1 MSMLSNASAA
11 TDVYLVLGDS
21 VEQTLVT
28 EMFNPIFAGTGID
41 ARLVPAPV
49 ELENL
54 NAFVTNA
61 LVAKNIKGFWVSHAH
76 QTAVI
81 PVLDHCSSLSR
92 MAGAVNAIRRNA
104 DGKLEGALF
113 DGVGFVASL
122 IYFGI
127 SYADKRV
134 LILGAG
140 GAAAAIAASLARPE
154 DAVCAAEI
162 AIYDVAS
169 VQAQEV
175 AQRIALAT
183 GTPVYAVASNDPEG
197 FDLVVN
203 ASSLGSYPG
212 DPLPCDVARMEAH
225 ACVLDL
231 LMQNQPTA
239 LLRAARARGLQ
250 AQPGYEMLVQQA
262 QLTLDFFGYTQ
273 AAGML
278 RRDASVL
285 RQRLYPQALQ
295 HEIHPQLP
303 SESGFSPFTFSSLP

>member
-1 MSMLSNASAA
+1 MSILSCVSGA
-11 TDVYLVLGDS
+11 TDRYLVLGES
-21 VEQTLVT
+21 AEQTWVT
-28 EMFNPIFAGTGID
+28 EMVNPIFAVSGI
-41 ARLVPAPV
+41 AATLVPVPALPD
-49 ELENL
+49 NL
-54 NAFVTNA
+54 NSVVNTA
-61 LVAKNIKGFWVSHAH
+61 LVTEDIKGFWVSHAH
-76 QTAVI
+76 QSAAMAL
-81 PVLDHCSSLSR
+81 LDYCSSLGR
-92 MAGAVNAIRRNA
+92 VAGAVNAIRRNA

-169 VQAQEV
+169 ARAVEV

-183 GTPVYAVASNDPEG
+183 GTPVLAAASNDPVG

-203 ASSLGSYPG
+203 ASSLGAYPG

-225 ACVLDL
+225 TCVLD
-231 LMQNQPTA
+231 MVTKNQPTE
-239 LLRAARARGLQ
+239 LLRTARERGLQ
-250 AQPGYEMLVQQA
+250 AQPGFEMRVQQA
-262 QLTLDFFGYTQ
+262 QLYLDFFGYTQ
-273 AAGML
+273 AAAML

-285 RQRLYPQALQ
+285 RQQLYPQALQ

>member
-1 MSMLSNASAA
+1 MSILSTASAA

-21 VEQTLVT
+21 AERTLVT
-28 EMFNPIFAGTGID
+28 EMFNPIFAGIGID
-41 ARLVPAPV
+41 ATLVPVPV
-49 ELENL
+49 LQDNL
-54 NAFVTNA
+54 NTFVKTA
-61 LVAKNIKGFWVSHAH
+61 MEAKNIKGSWVTHA
-76 QTAVI
+76 QQSTVM
-81 PVLDHCSSLSR
+81 PVLDYCSSLGR
-92 MAGAVNAIRRNA
+92 VAGAVNAIRRNA

-140 GAAAAIAASLARPE
+140 GAAAAIAASLARPD

-162 AIYDVAS
+162 AIFDVAS
-169 VQAQEV
+169 AQASEV
-175 AQRIALAT
+175 AQRIAVAT
-183 GTPVYAVASNDPEG
+183 GTPVVATTSGDPAG

-203 ASSLGSYPG
+203 ASTLGAFPG

-225 ACVLDL
+225 ACVLDMV
-231 LMQNQPTA
+231 MQNQPTA

-250 AQPGYEMLVQQA
+250 AQPGFEMRVQQA
-262 QLTLDFFGYTQ
+262 HLYLDFFGFTQ

-285 RQRLYPQALQ
+285 RQQLYPQALQ

-303 SESGFSPFTFSSLP
+303 SESGYSPFTFSSLP

>member
-1 MSMLSNASAA
+1 MSNLTTASAG
-11 TDVYLVLGDS
+11 TDVYLMLGDS
-21 VEQTLVT
+21 AEQSLITD
-28 EMFNPIFAGTGID
+28 MFNPIFSGTGID
-41 ARLVPAPV
+41 ARLVPVSGVP
-49 ELENL
+49 ENL
-54 NAFVTNA
+54 GPWVKNA
-61 LVAKNIKGFWVSHAH
+61 LAAANTKGFWVAHAH
-76 QTAVI
+76 QSAVI
-81 PVLDHCSSLSR
+81 NLLDHCSSLGR
-92 MAGAVNAIRRNA
+92 VAGGVNVIRRNQ

-154 DAVCAAEI
+154 DTVCAAEI
-162 AIYDVAS
+162 AIYDVS
-169 VQAQEV
+169 SAQSAKV

-183 GTPVYAVASNDPEG
+183 GTPVVAATCNDPAG

-203 ASSLGSYPG
+203 ASPLGLAPD
-212 DPLPCDVARMEAH
+212 DPLPCDVSRMQAH

-231 LMQNQPTA
+231 VMQNQPTA

-250 AQPGYEMLVQQA
+250 AQPGFEMLVQQA
-262 QLTLDFFGYTQ
+262 HLFLDFFGFSQ

-285 RQRLYPQALQ
+285 RQQIYPLALQ

-303 SESGFSPFTFSSLP
+303 SESEFSPFTFSTLP

>member
-1 MSMLSNASAA
+1 MPLSGYRILQRGSGIALDYCSK
-11 TDVYLVLGDS
+11 LG
-21 VEQTLVT
+21 
-28 EMFNPIFAGTGID
+28 
-41 ARLVPAPV
+41 
-49 ELENL
+49 
-54 NAFVTNA
+54 
-61 LVAKNIKGFWVSHAH
+61 
-76 QTAVI
+76 
-81 PVLDHCSSLSR
+81 R

-113 DGVGFVASL
+113 DGAGFVASL

-140 GAAAAIAASLARPE
+140 GASAAIAASLARPE

-162 AIYDVAS
+162 AIYDVA
-169 VQAQEV
+169 AADAMEV
-175 AQRIALAT
+175 SKRIALAT
-183 GTPVYAVASNDPEG
+183 GTPVYAANSDDPAG

-203 ASSLGSYPG
+203 ATSLGAYPG
-212 DPLPCDVARMEAH
+212 DPLPCNVARMEAH

-231 LMQNQPTA
+231 VTKNQPTE
-239 LLRAARARGLQ
+239 LLRTARARGLQ
-250 AQPGYEMLVQQA
+250 AQPGFEMRVQQA
-262 QLTLDFFGYTQ
+262 HLYLDFFGFTQ

-285 RQRLYPQALQ
+285 RQQLYPLALQ

-303 SESGFSPFTFSSLP
+303 SESEFSPFTFSSLL

>member
-1 MSMLSNASAA
+1 MSILSNTSAA

-28 EMFNPIFAGTGID
+28 GMFNPIFAGTGID
-41 ARLVPAPV
+41 ARLVPVSVKP
-49 ELENL
+49 ENL
-54 NAFVTNA
+54 NAFVRNA
-61 LVAKNIKGFWVSHAH
+61 LVAKNIKGFWVSHAL
-76 QTAVI
+76 QSAVMA
-81 PVLDHCSSLSR
+81 VLDQCSSLGR
-92 MAGAVNAIRRNA
+92 MAGAVNAVRRNA
-104 DGKLEGALF
+104 DDKLEGALF
-113 DGVGFVASL
+113 DGVGFIASL

-134 LILGAG
+134 LILGSG
-140 GAAAAIAASLARPE
+140 GSAAAIAASLARAE

-162 AIYDVAS
+162 AIYDVAAS
-169 VQAQEV
+169 HAVEV

-183 GTPVYAVASNDPEG
+183 GTPVYAVASNDPAG

-203 ASSLGSYPG
+203 ATSLGSYPG
-212 DPLPCDVARMEAH
+212 DPLPCDVARMEPH

-231 LMQNQPTA
+231 VLQNQPTA

-262 QLTLDFFGYTQ
+262 QLYLDFLGYTQ

-285 RQRLYPQALQ
+285 RQQLYPLALQ

-303 SESGFSPFTFSSLP
+303 SESEFSPFTFSTLP

>member
-1 MSMLSNASAA
+1 
-11 TDVYLVLGDS
+11 
-21 VEQTLVT
+21 
-28 EMFNPIFAGTGID
+28 
-41 ARLVPAPV
+41 
-49 ELENL
+49 
-54 NAFVTNA
+54 
-61 LVAKNIKGFWVSHAH
+61 
-76 QTAVI
+76 
-81 PVLDHCSSLSR
+81 

-104 DGKLEGALF
+104 DGQLEGALF

-134 LILGAG
+134 LILGAS

-169 VQAQEV
+169 AQTMEV

-183 GTPVYAVASNDPEG
+183 GTPVSAADSNDPAG

-212 DPLPCDVARMEAH
+212 DPLPCEVARMEPH
-225 ACVLDL
+225 TCVLDL
-231 LMQNQPTA
+231 VMQNQPTA

-262 QLTLDFFGYTQ
+262 QLFLDFFGYAQ

-285 RQRLYPQALQ
+285 RQQLYPQALQ

-303 SESGFSPFTFSSLP
+303 SESEFSPFTFSSLP

>member
-1 MSMLSNASAA
+1 
-11 TDVYLVLGDS
+11 
-21 VEQTLVT
+21 
-28 EMFNPIFAGTGID
+28 MFNPIFAGTGI
-41 ARLVPAPV
+41 AATLVPVPV
-49 ELENL
+49 LPDNL
-54 NAFVTNA
+54 NRVVKTA
-61 LVAKNIKGFWVSHAH
+61 LATKDVKGFWVSHAH
-76 QTAVI
+76 QSAAMA
-81 PVLDHCSSLSR
+81 VLDYCSSLGR
-92 MAGAVNAIRRNA
+92 VAGAVNAIRRNA

-169 VQAQEV
+169 AQAEEV

-183 GTPVYAVASNDPEG
+183 GTPVVAVASSDPAG

-203 ASSLGSYPG
+203 ASTLGAYSG

-225 ACVLDL
+225 ACVLD
-231 LMQNQPTA
+231 MVTKNQPTE
-239 LLRAARARGLQ
+239 LLRTARGRGLQ
-250 AQPGYEMLVQQA
+250 AQPGFEMRVQQA
-262 QLTLDFFGYTQ
+262 QLYLDFFGYTQ

-285 RQRLYPQALQ
+285 RQQLYPQALQ

>member
-1 MSMLSNASAA
+1 MPILSTSSGA
-11 TDVYLVLGDS
+11 TDVYLLLGDS
-21 VEQTLVT
+21 AEQTLVT
-28 EMFNPIFAGTGID
+28 EMFNAIFSDAGID
-41 ARLVPAPV
+41 ARLVPVLVRPD
-49 ELENL
+49 NL
-54 NAFVTNA
+54 NTLVKTA
-61 LVAKNIKGFWVSHAH
+61 LGAKNIKGIWVSHAH
-76 QTAVI
+76 QSAVMA
-81 PVLDHCSSLSR
+81 VLDSCRSLGR
-92 MAGAVNAIRRNA
+92 MANAANAIRRTG
-104 DGKLEGALF
+104 DGQLEGALF

-140 GAAAAIAASLARPE
+140 GVAAAIAASLARPE

-162 AIYDVAS
+162 AIFDLAS
-169 VQAQEV
+169 AQALEV

-183 GTPVYAVASNDPEG
+183 GTPVFAVASSDPAG

-212 DPLPCDVARMEAH
+212 DPLPCDVTRMEAH

-231 LMQNQPTA
+231 VTKNQPTA
-239 LLRAARARGLQ
+239 LLRTARARGLQ
-250 AQPGYEMLVQQA
+250 AQPGFEMRVQQA
-262 QLTLDFFGYTQ
+262 QLYLDFFGYTQ
-273 AAGML
+273 AASML

-285 RQRLYPQALQ
+285 RQQLYPQALQ